1 MRKQLKVVQTKEEA
15 PPSLRRYAHHKAK
28 CGQEIEQTASDSKNL
43 GTQKESFFHLQEI
56 RKMDARVMYEDTSLN
71 NLKRTARWDSNSVA
85 LYNAIR
91 KARSGVSC
99 SYLFNSFLHLS
110 T

>member
-1 MRKQLKVVQTKEEA
+1 MDKKLNK
-15 PPSLRRYAHHKAK
+15 
-28 CGQEIEQTASDSKNL
+28 TASDSKNL
-43 GTQKESFFHLQEI
+43 GTQKENFFHIQEI
-56 RKMDARVMYEDTSLN
+56 RKMDTRAMYVDTSLN

-85 LYNAIR
+85 LYNAVR